1 MQIHKYKFT
10 GNMSPGL
17 CCESEASNIQM
28 GLEVIY
34 PGLSFPSNC
43 LFNFIYIFHVSM
55 HLWNINND
63 YYISCVKMMV
73 PFLIFTFSSI

>member
-55 HLWNINND
+55 HL
-63 YYISCVKMMV
+63 
-73 PFLIFTFSSI
+73 